1 MTHLGSDMRTS
12 LIIPTL
18 NEIIGMKKIISL
30 IRKEWVDEIIIV
42 DGGST
47 DGTVEEAKKM
57 GLKVIK
63 QTTKGKHGAAIHDG
77 FEHTDAD
84 ILIMFGADGNNE
96 PDEIPKII
104 SKMKEGYD
112 QVIVTRFSKT
122 SVNKDAGFIDGF
134 GNKMFTFL
142 ANAIYGGELID
153 TLSSSRAIT
162 RKAWNEIKLD
172 DFDMTLVYQMSIRG
186 LIKKQKI
193 VDIDGNEP
201 ARVGGKR
208 KMHRIPT
215 AIKLTSQLISEFFW
229 KG

>member
-1 MTHLGSDMRTS
+1 MKIS

-18 NEIIGMKKIISL
+18 NEIDGMKKIIPL
-30 IRKEWVDEIIIV
+30 IQKEWVDEIIIV

-47 DGTVEEAKKM
+47 DGTIEEAEKI
-57 GLKVIK
+57 GFTVIK
-63 QTTKGKHGAAIHDG
+63 QKTKGKHGAAIHDG
-77 FEHTDAD
+77 FEYTDAD

-96 PDEIPKII
+96 PNEIPKII

-112 QVIVTRFSKT
+112 QVIVVRFGKT
-122 SVNKDAGFIDGF
+122 SINEDAGLIDGF
-134 GNKMFTFL
+134 GNKLFTFL
-142 ANAIYGGELID
+142 ANIFYGGKLVD

-162 RKAWNEIKLD
+162 RKAWNEIRLD

-193 VDIDGNEP
+193 ADIDGNEP
-201 ARVGGKR
+201 ARIGGKR
-208 KMHRIPT
+208 KMYRIPT
-215 AIKLTSQLISEFFW
+215 GLKLCSLLFRELFW

>member
-1 MTHLGSDMRTS
+1 MKIS

-18 NEIIGMKKIISL
+18 NEIDGMKKIIPL
-30 IRKEWVDEIIIV
+30 IQKEWVDEIIIV

-47 DGTVEEAKKM
+47 DGTIEEAEKI
-57 GLKVIK
+57 GFTVIK
-63 QTTKGKHGAAIHDG
+63 QKTKGKHGAAIHDG
-77 FEHTDAD
+77 FEYTDAD

-96 PDEIPKII
+96 PNEIPKII

-112 QVIVTRFSKT
+112 QVIVVRFGKT
-122 SVNKDAGFIDGF
+122 SINEDAGLIDGF
-134 GNKMFTFL
+134 GNKLFTFL
-142 ANAIYGGELID
+142 ANIFYGGKLVD

-162 RKAWNEIKLD
+162 RKAWNEIRLD

-193 VDIDGNEP
+193 ADIDGNEP
-201 ARVGGKR
+201 ARIGGER
-208 KMHRIPT
+208 KMYRIPT
-215 AIKLTSQLISEFFW
+215 GLKLCSLLFRELFW

>member
-1 MTHLGSDMRTS
+1 MKIS

-18 NEIIGMKKIISL
+18 NEIDGMKKIIPL
-30 IRKEWVDEIIIV
+30 IQKEWVDEIIIV

-47 DGTVEEAKKM
+47 DGTIEEAEKI
-57 GLKVIK
+57 GFTVIK
-63 QTTKGKHGAAIHDG
+63 QKTKGKHGAAIHDG
-77 FEHTDAD
+77 FEYTDAD

-96 PDEIPKII
+96 PNEIPKII

-112 QVIVTRFSKT
+112 QVIVVRFGKT
-122 SVNKDAGFIDGF
+122 SINEDAGLIDGF
-134 GNKMFTFL
+134 GNKLLTFL
-142 ANAIYGGELID
+142 ANIFYGGKLVD

-162 RKAWNEIKLD
+162 RKAWNEIRLD

-193 VDIDGNEP
+193 ADIDGNEP
-201 ARVGGKR
+201 ARIGGER
-208 KMHRIPT
+208 KMYRIPT
-215 AIKLTSQLISEFFW
+215 GLKLCSLLFRELFW

>member
-1 MTHLGSDMRTS
+1 MKIS

-18 NEIIGMKKIISL
+18 NEIDGMKKIIPL
-30 IRKEWVDEIIIV
+30 IQKEWVDEIIIV

-47 DGTVEEAKKM
+47 DGTIEEAEKF
-57 GLKVIK
+57 GFIVIK
-63 QTTKGKHGAAIHDG
+63 QKTKGKHGAAIHDG
-77 FEHTDAD
+77 FEYTDAD

-96 PDEIPKII
+96 PNEIPKII

-112 QVIVTRFSKT
+112 QVIVARFGKT
-122 SVNKDAGFIDGF
+122 SINEDAGLIDGF
-134 GNKMFTFL
+134 GNKLFTFL
-142 ANAIYGGELID
+142 ANIFYGGKLVD

-162 RKAWNEIKLD
+162 RKAWNEIRLD

-201 ARVGGKR
+201 ARIGGKR
-208 KMHRIPT
+208 KMYRIPT
-215 AIKLTSQLISEFFW
+215 GLKLCSLLFRELFW

>member
-1 MTHLGSDMRTS
+1 MKIS

-18 NEIIGMKKIISL
+18 NEIDGMKKIIPL
-30 IRKEWVDEIIIV
+30 IQKEWVDEIIIV

-47 DGTVEEAKKM
+47 DGTIEEAEKI
-57 GLKVIK
+57 GFTVIK
-63 QTTKGKHGAAIHDG
+63 QKTKGKHGAAIHDG
-77 FEHTDAD
+77 FEYTDAD

-96 PDEIPKII
+96 PNEIPKII

-112 QVIVTRFSKT
+112 QVIVARFGKT
-122 SVNKDAGFIDGF
+122 SINEDAGLIDGF
-134 GNKMFTFL
+134 GNKLFTFL
-142 ANAIYGGELID
+142 ANIFYGGKLVD

-162 RKAWNEIKLD
+162 RKAWNEIRLD

-193 VDIDGNEP
+193 AEIDGNEP
-201 ARVGGKR
+201 ARIGGKR
-208 KMHRIPT
+208 KMYRIPT
-215 AIKLTSQLISEFFW
+215 GLKLCSLLFREFFW